1 MKKRVISAL
10 LALCMACSL
19 AGTAWAEDTAPDAT
33 AGAPAPAAQTQ
44 SLEEKQEPAESKAA
58 SDSASSESTVTSDSA
73 SSESTA
79 PSDSASSE
87 STVTSDSAS
96 SESTVTSDST
106 SGESTVTSDSASSE
120 STVTSDSTSS
130 ESTVTSDSTS
140 SESTVTSDSASSE
153 STVTSDSASS
163 SVQAAKPNQAPA
175 ASAPEAA
182 NDAPATLAAEPRAT
196 SNSFHIT
203 WSNYFDV
210 TVYYVDQNGSSIEHD
225 FACQDQTLTNGN
237 SLTFGDFAQQT
248 FDTDTGTYTYEGAH
262 YGSYNGGNVTS
273 VRASQQ
279 TDDYLFGGSYN
290 TYYYN
295 FAGAGNHQLSYT
307 EYRWSPT
314 DSTQTAS
321 IYLVYNYEEFQP
333 EELPEDDA
341 ISIVET
347 VARDG
352 MFTAVYNGTLNEGD
366 TVTYT
371 WEYSLN
377 GVADTWKPV
386 ESQKVTGENFN
397 WRPDVD
403 PQKINVAYDA
413 LLRSVENDQ
422 RYYYRVTATVERADG
437 TTERHQAQLQVPY
450 YIQLQ
455 NGSFENPDIPNNQF
469 NEQWPNGQPGL
480 IWQTTGPGS
489 INGRDGDDIEVI
501 LENRNGT
508 QENYGV
514 NVAADGEQFAELNC
528 EAYGALYQDVLTVP
542 GTTLNWS
549 FDHLARQL
557 DSQSRRAEDKM
568 AMVIMPA
575 DQADA
580 VAQDLQNAARTYR
593 NNPQQASQA
602 IQEILNELKNQ
613 PGCYVYEATDS
624 TYVEEGDWQ
633 THESTTE
640 TAYTVPNDQY
650 LTRFF
655 FVSVDAAYDKRSD
668 AVRSKYGT
676 VGNLI
681 DDVWFSTK
689 VPEPDDDEAQLTVR
703 KTVEGLDDLSGY
715 SVTMTVQPEG
725 EQAQT
730 ITLNQFAP
738 NADGTYTATKTI
750 NYKVAANDG
759 YKKVTVSETQPTVQN
774 YSVESKYT
782 VTGAAQQE
790 DTGTQTQQFT
800 IPARQNATV
809 TFTNTYTPTTTDVTV
824 TKTFVGLTQDQ
835 ANQVWDNIHF
845 SVVSGDMAIVPP
857 IEKDEDVTVKGDS
870 ITATATI
877 TELDIGKDYTITETN
892 ADLENYTR
900 TTTATVNGTGSA
912 EAATITGLKAG
923 DTVAFTNNYTPT
935 TGSLTIKKK
944 VDGLTGSANANNTE
958 FKFTITGP
966 GTMFKEGETSK
977 TFDAVDAAGTPVA
990 DVTFSKDGD
999 AATATVTITG
1009 EGSLKINGLPL
1020 GPYTVQETSAPDI
1033 GDFYCDL
1040 PDEPVSKTISNAT
1053 KTELDQTATITNT
1066 YKPYKTLTIEKTVTG
1081 EMGTATDEF
1090 DFAVAKTN
1098 GTLTAGDVTVVPNTG
1113 VDESSIK
1120 FADSKITFK
1129 LKNGGQV
1136 TLGHLKDTDVV
1147 TITETDPGN
1156 GYKLKAVVTPLIKND
1171 EDEPVFTANPKNVV
1185 TATLTNLPQDA
1196 SDDLGTVTFT
1206 NERKAV
1212 APTGLESDHNA
1223 PFALMVG
1230 AAFLAG
1236 AALLGNV
1243 VLRRRRRW
1251 QE

>member
-1 MKKRVISAL
+1 M
-10 LALCMACSL
+10 
-19 AGTAWAEDTAPDAT
+19 
-33 AGAPAPAAQTQ
+33 
-44 SLEEKQEPAESKAA
+44 
-58 SDSASSESTVTSDSA
+58 
-73 SSESTA
+73 
-79 PSDSASSE
+79 
-87 STVTSDSAS
+87 
-96 SESTVTSDST
+96 TSDST
-106 SGESTVTSDSASSE
+106 
-120 STVTSDSTSS
+120 
-130 ESTVTSDSTS
+130 
-140 SESTVTSDSASSE
+140 SSE

-196 SNSFHIT
+196 SNSFRIT
-203 WSNYFDV
+203 WNDYFDV

-225 FACQDQTLTNGN
+225 FACRDQTLTDGN
-237 SLTFGDFAQQT
+237 NLTFSDFATQQT
-248 FDTDTGTYTYEGAH
+248 FETDTGTYTYTGAH

-273 VRASQQ
+273 VSASQNYN
-279 TDDYLFGGSYN
+279 DYWVYGYYS
-290 TYYYN
+290 YYYN
-295 FAGAGNHQLSYT
+295 FDNERDWRLTYNAGGF
-307 EYRWSPT
+307 SPT
-314 DSTQTAS
+314 HSTQTAS

-333 EELPEDDA
+333 EELPEDGA
-341 ISIVET
+341 ISIEET
-347 VARDG
+347 VAQDG
-352 MFTAVYNGTLNEGD
+352 MFTAVYDGALNEGD

-377 GVADTWKPV
+377 GVAGTWTPV

-413 LLRSVENDQ
+413 LLRNVSDDQ
-422 RYYYRVTATVERADG
+422 RYFYRVTATVTRANG
-437 TTERHQAQLQVPY
+437 STEEHQAQLQVPY

-455 NGSFENPDIPNNQF
+455 NGSFENPDIPGDQF

-489 INGRDGDDIEVI
+489 INGRGGDDIEVI
-501 LENRNGT
+501 LENRDGT
-508 QENYGV
+508 QQNYGV

-557 DSQSRRAEDKM
+557 DDRSREAQDKM

-575 DQADA
+575 AQADA
-580 VAQDLQNAARTYR
+580 VAQDLQNAATTYR
-593 NNPQQASQA
+593 NQPERAA
-602 IQEILNELKNQ
+602 QEIQKILDDLKNQ

-624 TYVEEGDWQ
+624 TYAKEKDWQ
-633 THESTTE
+633 THKSTTE

-703 KTVEGLDDLSGY
+703 KTVEGLDDLSDY
-715 SVTMTVQPEG
+715 SVTMTVQPED
-725 EQAQT
+725 ERAQT

-750 NYKVAANDG
+750 NYKVAANYG

-782 VTGAAQQE
+782 VTGAAQKE
-790 DTGTQTQQFT
+790 GTGTLTQQFT

-824 TKTFVGLTQDQ
+824 TKT
-835 ANQVWDNIHF
+835 
-845 SVVSGDMAIVPP
+845 
-857 IEKDEDVTVKGDS
+857 
-870 ITATATI
+870 
-877 TELDIGKDYTITETN
+877 
-892 ADLENYTR
+892 
-900 TTTATVNGTGSA
+900 
-912 EAATITGLKAG
+912 ITGLTDEEEAALVEDLTFTLTDTDGNTKTYTTAVGDLTAVPGEDGKYTVTIDKVEPGTYKVAESDATVEGYTVNTTGLGNVTVTLDDENVINVTNAYTPDNNDLSITKKLVAMHGADITDAKDDTFTFTVTAG
-923 DTVAFTNNYTPT
+923 QGVDTSKLNGKAFTASQEGKEDQAVTFTTNGSATVTVTGEGTVTIKDLPLGNYQVREDESSVTKELSGGYF
-935 TGSLTIKKK
+935 TGSLYVESESDPSVTSGKPGK
-944 VDGLTGSANANNTE
+944 VVFNNNYE
-958 FKFTITGP
+958 
-966 GTMFKEGETSK
+966 
-977 TFDAVDAAGTPVA
+977 A
-990 DVTFSKDGD
+990 
-999 AATATVTITG
+999 
-1009 EGSLKINGLPL
+1009 
-1020 GPYTVQETSAPDI
+1020 
-1033 GDFYCDL
+1033 
-1040 PDEPVSKTISNAT
+1040 
-1053 KTELDQTATITNT
+1053 
-1066 YKPYKTLTIEKTVTG
+1066 YKTLTIKKVVTG
-1081 EMGTATDEF
+1081 EMGTADDYF
-1090 DFAVAKTN
+1090 DFKVTGNNDAEFTLADGQQPTTQEYSFRLNNDGSV
-1098 GTLTAGDVTVVPNTG
+1098 TLTHLKEGDTVTVTEKVDKGYKNKGIAVDSEALKEKNPDDGSGHYTIGTAKIDISIPNTSE
-1113 VDESSIK
+1113 V
-1120 FADSKITFK
+1120 
-1129 LKNGGQV
+1129 N
-1136 TLGHLKDTDVV
+1136 
-1147 TITETDPGN
+1147 
-1156 GYKLKAVVTPLIKND
+1156 
-1171 EDEPVFTANPKNVV
+1171 
-1185 TATLTNLPQDA
+1185 
-1196 SDDLGTVTFT
+1196 LGTVTFT
-1206 NERKAV
+1206 NEREAV

-1243 VLRRRRRW
+1243 VLRRRRW

>member
-44 SLEEKQEPAESKAA
+44 SLEEEPEPAESKAA

-79 PSDSASSE
+79 PSDSA
-87 STVTSDSAS
+87 
-96 SESTVTSDST
+96 
-106 SGESTVTSDSASSE
+106 
-120 STVTSDSTSS
+120 SS

-225 FACQDQTLTNGN
+225 FGCKNQTLKNGG
-237 SLTFGDFAQQT
+237 SLTFSNFATEST
-248 FDTDTGTYTYEGAH
+248 FKTDTGTYTYEGAH
-262 YGSYNGGNVTS
+262 YGSYNGDNVTS
-273 VRASQQ
+273 VSASSDSQW
-279 TDDYLFGGSYN
+279 YPFVG
-290 TYYYN
+290 TYYYYYFTFSN
-295 FAGAGNHQLSYT
+295 GQRLTYT
-307 EYRWSPT
+307 VGGRGQE
-314 DSTQTAS
+314 STQTAS

-333 EELPEDDA
+333 EELPEDDE

-347 VARDG
+347 VAQDG
-352 MFTAVYNGTLNEGD
+352 MFTAVYNGLNEGD

-377 GVADTWKPV
+377 GVADTWEPV

-397 WRPDVD
+397 WRPDDD

-413 LLRSVENDQ
+413 LLRKVSDDQ
-422 RYYYRVTATVERADG
+422 RYFYRVTATVERADG
-437 TTERHQAQLQVPY
+437 ATEQHQAQLQVPY

-455 NGSFENPDIPNNQF
+455 NGSFEDPDIPGNQF
-469 NEQWPNGQPGL
+469 NEQWPNGKPGL

-501 LENRNGT
+501 LENRDGT

-557 DSQSRRAEDKM
+557 DRESREAQDKM

-575 DQADA
+575 AQADK
-580 VAQDLQNAARTYR
+580 VAQDLQDAADTYR
-593 NNPQQASQA
+593 DNPQQASQA
-602 IQEILNELKNQ
+602 IQAILDGLKNQ

-624 TYVEEGDWQ
+624 TYDKEGDWQ
-633 THESTTE
+633 THKSTTE
-640 TAYTVPNDQY
+640 TAYTVPNGQY

-655 FVSVDAAYDKRSD
+655 FVSVDAAYDKRGD

-715 SVTMTVQPEG
+715 SVTMTVQPEDEG
-725 EQAQT
+725 EPART
-730 ITLNQFAP
+730 ITFDSSKFTANT
-738 NADGTYTATKTI
+738 DGTYTATTTI
-750 NYKVAANDG
+750 TYKVAANNG
-759 YKKVTVSETQPTVQN
+759 YKKVTVSETQPPVQN

-782 VTGAAQQE
+782 VTGAEQQE
-790 DTGTQTQQFT
+790 GTGTQTQQFT

-824 TKTFVGLTQDQ
+824 TKTITGLTDEEEAALVADLTFTLTDTTDSTKTYTTAPGALTLVPGQDGKYT
-835 ANQVWDNIHF
+835 VT
-845 SVVSGDMAIVPP
+845 
-857 IEKDEDVTVKGDS
+857 IEKVKPGTYTVDESDATVEGYTVEKTISQNATVELNETNTIEVTNAYTPDNNDLS
-870 ITATATI
+870 ITKKLVAMHGANI
-877 TELDIGKDYTITETN
+877 TDAKDYTFTFTVTAGQGVDPSKLNGKTFTASQEGKEDQAVTFTN
-892 ADLENYTR
+892 GS
-900 TTTATVNGTGSA
+900 ATVTVTGEGTV
-912 EAATITGLKAG
+912 TIKNLPLG
-923 DTVAFTNNYTPT
+923 NYQVREDESSVIRELSGGYF
-935 TGSLTIKKK
+935 TGSLVTDDKC
-944 VDGLTGSANANNTE
+944 DPNLTAT
-958 FKFTITGP
+958 K
-966 GTMFKEGETSK
+966 
-977 TFDAVDAAGTPVA
+977 AGTVEIQNIYEA
-990 DVTFSKDGD
+990 
-999 AATATVTITG
+999 
-1009 EGSLKINGLPL
+1009 
-1020 GPYTVQETSAPDI
+1020 
-1033 GDFYCDL
+1033 
-1040 PDEPVSKTISNAT
+1040 
-1053 KTELDQTATITNT
+1053 
-1066 YKPYKTLTIEKTVTG
+1066 YKTLTIKKTVTG
-1081 EMGTATDEF
+1081 EMGTADDWF
-1090 DFAVAKTN
+1090 DFKVTGNNDAEFTLADGQQPTTQDYDFKLNNDGSV
-1098 GTLTAGDVTVVPNTG
+1098 TLTHLKQGDTVTVTEKVDKGYKNKGIAVDSEALKEKNPDDGSGHYTIGTAKIDISIPNTSE
-1113 VDESSIK
+1113 V
-1120 FADSKITFK
+1120 
-1129 LKNGGQV
+1129 N
-1136 TLGHLKDTDVV
+1136 
-1147 TITETDPGN
+1147 
-1156 GYKLKAVVTPLIKND
+1156 
-1171 EDEPVFTANPKNVV
+1171 
-1185 TATLTNLPQDA
+1185 
-1196 SDDLGTVTFT
+1196 LGTVTFT
-1206 NERKAV
+1206 NEREAV

>member
-58 SDSASSESTVTSDSA
+58 SDSVSSESTVT
-73 SSESTA
+73 
-79 PSDSASSE
+79 SDSASSE

-96 SESTVTSDST
+96 SESTVTSDS
-106 SGESTVTSDSASSE
+106 VSSE
-120 STVTSDSTSS
+120 STVTSDSVSS
-130 ESTVTSDSTS
+130 ESTVTSDSAS

-196 SNSFHIT
+196 DNSFRIT
-203 WSNYFDV
+203 WGNYFDV

-225 FACQDQTLTNGN
+225 FACRDQTLTDGN
-237 SLTFGDFAQQT
+237 SLTFSDFATQQT
-248 FDTDTGTYTYEGAH
+248 FETDTGTYTYEGAH

-273 VRASQQ
+273 VSASQNYN
-279 TDDYLFGGSYN
+279 DYWVYGYYS
-290 TYYYN
+290 YYYN
-295 FAGAGNHQLSYT
+295 FDNERDWRLTYNAGGF
-307 EYRWSPT
+307 SPT
-314 DSTQTAS
+314 HSTQTAS
-321 IYLVYNYEEFQP
+321 IYLVYNYKEFQP
-333 EELPEDDA
+333 EELPEDGA
-341 ISIVET
+341 ISIEET
-347 VARDG
+347 VAQDG
-352 MFTAVYNGTLNEGD
+352 MFTAVYDGALNEGD

-377 GVADTWKPV
+377 GVAGTWTPV

-403 PQKINVAYDA
+403 PEKINVAYDA
-413 LLRSVENDQ
+413 LLRNVSDDQ
-422 RYYYRVTATVERADG
+422 RYFYRVTATVTRAG
-437 TTERHQAQLQVPY
+437 GSTEEHQAQLQVPY

-455 NGSFENPDIPNNQF
+455 NGSFENPDIPGDQF

-489 INGRDGDDIEVI
+489 INGRGGDDIEVI
-501 LENRNGT
+501 LENRDGT
-508 QENYGV
+508 QQNYGV

-557 DSQSRRAEDKM
+557 DSQSREAQDKM

-580 VAQDLQNAARTYR
+580 VAQDLQDAATTYR
-593 NNPQQASQA
+593 NQPERAA
-602 IQEILNELKNQ
+602 QEIQKILDDLKNQ

-624 TYVEEGDWQ
+624 TYAKEKDWQ
-633 THESTTE
+633 THKSTTE

-668 AVRSKYGT
+668 ADRNKYGT

-715 SVTMTVQPEG
+715 SVTMTVQPED
-725 EQAQT
+725 EEAQT
-730 ITLNQFAP
+730 ITLNQFVP

-750 NYKVAANDG
+750 NYKVAANYG

-782 VTGAAQQE
+782 VTGAAQQK

-809 TFTNTYTPTTTDVTV
+809 TFTNTYTPTTGTLVVTKQVEGWGDPDQMPSTSFTFNVYAGDATTGDPVATFALPDNSGATPVWTKELTLPAGSYTVVEEQPGQNGTYQYDSTQIAVGDEQASTGLQKAVSVVANETTNVTV
-824 TKTFVGLTQDQ
+824 TNKYK
-835 ANQVWDNIHF
+835 
-845 SVVSGDMAIVPP
+845 P
-857 IEKDEDVTVKGDS
+857 
-870 ITATATI
+870 
-877 TELDIGKDYTITETN
+877 Y
-892 ADLENYTR
+892 
-900 TTTATVNGTGSA
+900 
-912 EAATITGLKAG
+912 
-923 DTVAFTNNYTPT
+923 
-935 TGSLTIKKK
+935 TGSLTIKKE
-944 VDGLTGSANANNTE
+944 VEGLTGGATANNTQ
-958 FKFTITGP
+958 FQFTITGP
-966 GTMFKEGETSK
+966 GTMFTGAETSK
-977 TFDAVDAAGTPVA
+977 TFDAVNAEGAPAGS
-990 DVTFSKDGD
+990 VTFTKVGD

-1009 EGSLKINGLPL
+1009 EGALKINGLPL
-1020 GPYTVQETSAPDI
+1020 GTYTVQETSAPDI
-1033 GDFYCDL
+1033 GNFYCDL
-1040 PDEPVSKTISNAT
+1040 PDTPVSKTISNT
-1053 KTELDQTATITNT
+1053 PETQLDQTATITNT
-1066 YKPYKTLTIEKTVTG
+1066 YKPYKTLTIEKTVAG
-1081 EMGTATDEF
+1081 EMGSDDDAF
-1090 DFAVAKTN
+1090 DFTIEKTT
-1098 GTLTAGDVTVVPNTG
+1098 GTLTRDDVTAVADTG
-1113 VDESSIK
+1113 VDTESIK
-1120 FADSKITFK
+1120 FEDGTNGGKDKITFK

-1136 TLGHLKDTDVV
+1136 TLRHLKDTDVV
-1147 TITETDPGN
+1147 TITETNPGN
-1156 GYKLKAVVTPLIKND
+1156 GYKLETVAMPTTGSDDGTK
-1171 EDEPVFTANPKNVV
+1171 VFTRNQNVV
-1185 TATLTNLPQDA
+1185 TATLTNLPENA
-1196 SDDLGTVTFT
+1196 SDNLGTVTFT
-1206 NERKAV
+1206 NKRQAV

>member
-44 SLEEKQEPAESKAA
+44 SLEEEPEPAESKAA

-87 STVTSDSAS
+87 STVTSDSTS
-96 SESTVTSDST
+96 S
-106 SGESTVTSDSASSE
+106 ESTVTSDSASSE

-130 ESTVTSDSTS
+130 ESTVI
-140 SESTVTSDSASSE
+140 SDSASSE

-163 SVQAAKPNQAPA
+163 SVQSAKPNKAPA

-225 FACQDQTLTNGN
+225 FGCKNQTLKNGG
-237 SLTFGDFAQQT
+237 SLTFSNFATEST
-248 FDTDTGTYTYEGAH
+248 FKTDTGTYTYEGAR
-262 YGSYNGGNVTS
+262 YGSYNGDNVTS
-273 VRASQQ
+273 VSASQQ
-279 TDDYLFGGSYN
+279 TDNYWFGGSYN

-307 EYRWSPT
+307 EYRWNPT
-314 DSTQTAS
+314 SSTQTAS

-352 MFTAVYNGTLNEGD
+352 MFTAMYNGALNEGD

-377 GVADTWKPV
+377 AVANTWKPV

-413 LLRSVENDQ
+413 LLRNVSDDQ
-422 RYYYRVTATVERADG
+422 RYFYRVTATVTRAG
-437 TTERHQAQLQVPY
+437 GSTEEHQAQLQVPY

-455 NGSFENPDIPNNQF
+455 NGSFENPDIPGDQF

-489 INGRDGDDIEVI
+489 INGRGGDDIEVI
-501 LENRNGT
+501 LENRDGT
-508 QENYGV
+508 QQNYGV

-557 DSQSRRAEDKM
+557 DSQSREAQDKM

-580 VAQDLQNAARTYR
+580 VAQDLQDAARAYR

-602 IQEILNELKNQ
+602 IQEILDRLKNQ

-624 TYVEEGDWQ
+624 TYAEERDWQ

-725 EQAQT
+725 EQPQT
-730 ITLNQFAP
+730 ITLNKFAP
-738 NADGTYTATKTI
+738 NADGTYTATTTI

-759 YKKVTVSETQPTVQN
+759 YKEVTVSETQPTVQN

-782 VTGAAQQE
+782 VTGAAQKE
-790 DTGTQTQQFT
+790 GTGTQTQQFT

-809 TFTNTYTPTTTDVTV
+809 TFTNAYTPTTGTLVVTKQVEGWGDPDQMPSTSFTFNVYAGDATTGDPVATFALPDNSGATPVWTKELTLPAGSYTVVEEQPGQNGTYQYDSTQIAVGDEQASTGLQKAVSVVANETTNVTV
-824 TKTFVGLTQDQ
+824 TNKYK
-835 ANQVWDNIHF
+835 
-845 SVVSGDMAIVPP
+845 P
-857 IEKDEDVTVKGDS
+857 
-870 ITATATI
+870 
-877 TELDIGKDYTITETN
+877 Y
-892 ADLENYTR
+892 
-900 TTTATVNGTGSA
+900 
-912 EAATITGLKAG
+912 
-923 DTVAFTNNYTPT
+923 
-935 TGSLTIKKK
+935 TGSLTIKKE
-944 VDGLTGSANANNTE
+944 VEGLTGGATANNTQ
-958 FKFTITGP
+958 FQFTITGP
-966 GTMFKEGETSK
+966 GTMFTGAETSK
-977 TFDAVDAAGTPVA
+977 TFDAVNAEGAPA
-990 DVTFSKDGD
+990 DSVTFTKVGD

-1009 EGSLKINGLPL
+1009 EGALKINGLPL
-1020 GPYTVQETSAPDI
+1020 GTYTVQETSAPDI
-1033 GDFYCDL
+1033 GNFYCDL
-1040 PDEPVSKTISNAT
+1040 PDTPVSKTISNT
-1053 KTELDQTATITNT
+1053 PETQLDQTATITNT

-1081 EMGTATDEF
+1081 EMGSDDDAF
-1090 DFAVAKTN
+1090 DFTIEKTT
-1098 GTLTAGDVTVVPNTG
+1098 GTLTRDDVTAVADTG
-1113 VDESSIK
+1113 VDTESIEFEDGTNGGK
-1120 FADSKITFK
+1120 DKITFK

-1136 TLGHLKDTDVV
+1136 TLRHLKDTDVV
-1147 TITETDPGN
+1147 TITETNPGN
-1156 GYKLKAVVTPLIKND
+1156 GYKLETVAMPTTGSD
-1171 EDEPVFTANPKNVV
+1171 DGTEVFTRNQNVV
-1185 TATLTNLPQDA
+1185 TATLTNLPENA
-1196 SDDLGTVTFT
+1196 SDNLGTVTFT
-1206 NERKAV
+1206 NKRQAV